1 MKHIILIFTIILST
15 NMSSQTHL
23 SYYFGDN
30 TNFDESIPK
39 PSEIIGHEVGELH
52 VTHDKLVQYMYAVA
66 EASDR
71 VLIEETGK
79 TYENRPL
86 LILKVSSNKNIKVL
100 EKIQKKHIEISDGKK
115 MNEFNNMPA
124 VVYQGYGVHGNEAS
138 ASNASIL
145 GIYYLAASNSEE
157 TNEILNNTIILFDP
171 CLNPDGFQR
180 FANWVN
186 SNRNLVPNPDN
197 NDREFSEVWPG
208 GRTNHYW
215 FDLNRDWL
223 PVQLPESQ
231 ARVKT
236 FTEWLPNIVTDHHE
250 MGTNSTFF
258 FQPGVPSR
266 VNPLIPNLN
275 QELTEKIAKYHADY
289 LDKIG
294 SLYYSK
300 EDYDDFYFGKGSTYP
315 DANGGIGILFEQG
328 SSRGHIQN
336 SQNGI
341 LTFPFAIRN
350 QLTTT
355 LSTLKAASSL
365 KNELLAYMN
374 AFYVNNFNESAKSK
388 YKGIGFGN
396 NQDKTSSYQLAKILK
411 AHKIDVFETNDEKFK
426 YYVPIKQK
434 KSKLI
439 KAMFDTQT
447 KFEDSLFYDVS
458 AWTFPLAF
466 NLNYDFL
473 NDSFDVNKLFEKPIG
488 KVSDFSTYG
497 YLIKPHDYNIPAFI
511 NYLQEKKIRLKSSS
525 KSFKIKNNFFDY
537 GSILIP
543 VEGQSQKPEKL
554 FNLLTNISNKT
565 GIDVY
570 SLSSGYEDNIGVGSN
585 SFTTIVKPKVG
596 LIVGN
601 GVRAYDAGEIWHLFD
616 TRYKIPITKIDIKNL
631 NRANLLEYSHIIL
644 PSYSGKNIDIKKIEN
659 YLKNGGNLIAYRS
672 SINWLKENKIINIDF
687 LKNDKYASNVSFED
701 RGKFTG
707 SQVIGGTIFNTK
719 IDKSHPINFGIINDN
734 LPTFKNNTIF
744 MKPEK
749 NSFNNPIQY
758 SKNAL
763 LSGYISDDNLELLIK
778 SVPFKIKRYFSG
790 KIFLFADNTNFRAF
804 WYGTNRLLMNTIY
817 LSNKM

>member
-39 PSEIIGHEVGELH
+39 PSEILGHEVGEWH

-71 VLIEETGK
+71 VLIEQTGK

-157 TNEILNNTIILFDP
+157 TNEILNNTVILFDP

-186 SNRNLVPNPDN
+186 SNKNLVPNPDN

-473 NDSFDVNKLFEKPIG
+473 KDSFDVNKLFEKPIG

-525 KSFKIKNNFFDY
+525 KSFKIKDNFFDY

-570 SLSSGYEDNIGVGSN
+570 ALSSGYEDNIGVGSN

>member
-1 MKHIILIFTIILST
+1 MKNVFFVIAIFYAINL
-15 NMSSQTHL
+15 NSQTNL

-39 PSEIIGHEVGELH
+39 PSEIIGHEVGEWH

-66 EASDR
+66 ESSDR

-115 MNEFNNMPA
+115 MNEFENMPA

-157 TNEILNNTIILFDP
+157 TNEILNNTVILFDP

-186 SNRNLVPNPDN
+186 SNKNLVPNPDN

-374 AFYVNNFNESAKSK
+374 TFYVNNFNESAKSK
-388 YKGIGFGN
+388 YMGIGFGN

-411 AHKIDVFETNDEKFK
+411 AHKIDVFETNDQKFK

-473 NDSFDVNKLFEKPIG
+473 KESFDVNKLFEKPVG

-565 GIDVY
+565 GIDVHA
-570 SLSSGYEDNIGVGSN
+570 LSSGYEDNIGVGSN
-585 SFTTIVKPKVG
+585 SFTTILKPKVG

-687 LKNDKYASNVSFED
+687 LKNDKYASNISFED
-701 RGKFTG
+701 RGKFNG

-763 LSGYISDDNLELLIK
+763 LSGYISNDNLELLIK

>member
-1 MKHIILIFTIILST
+1 
-15 NMSSQTHL
+15 MSSQTHL

-39 PSEIIGHEVGELH
+39 PSEILGHEVGEWH

-71 VLIEETGK
+71 VLIEQTGK

-186 SNRNLVPNPDN
+186 SNKNLVPNPDN

-258 FQPGVPSR
+258 FQPGIPSR

-275 QELTEKIAKYHADY
+275 QALTEKIAKYHADY

-315 DANGGIGILFEQG
+315 DVNGGIGILFEQG

-447 KFEDSLFYDVS
+447 KFDDSLFYDVS

-473 NDSFDVNKLFEKPIG
+473 KDSFDVNKLFEKPIG

-525 KSFKIKNNFFDY
+525 KSFKIKDNFFDY

-763 LSGYISDDNLELLIK
+763 LSGYISDDNLELLKK

>member
-1 MKHIILIFTIILST
+1 MKNVFFVIAIFYAINL
-15 NMSSQTHL
+15 NSQTNL

-39 PSEIIGHEVGELH
+39 PSEIIGHEVGEWH

-66 EASDR
+66 ESSDR

-115 MNEFNNMPA
+115 MNEFENMPA

-157 TNEILNNTIILFDP
+157 TNEILNNTVILFDP

-186 SNRNLVPNPDN
+186 SNKNLVPNPDN

-374 AFYVNNFNESAKSK
+374 TFYVNNFNESAKSK
-388 YKGIGFGN
+388 YMGIGFGN

-411 AHKIDVFETNDEKFK
+411 AHKIDVFETNDQKFK

-473 NDSFDVNKLFEKPIG
+473 KESFDVNKLFEKPVG

-570 SLSSGYEDNIGVGSN
+570 ALSSGYEDNIGVGSN
-585 SFTTIVKPKVG
+585 SFTTILKPKVG

-687 LKNDKYASNVSFED
+687 LKNDKYASNISFED
-701 RGKFTG
+701 RGKFNG

-763 LSGYISDDNLELLIK
+763 LSGYISNDNLELLIK

>member
-1 MKHIILIFTIILST
+1 MKNVFFVIAIFYAINL
-15 NMSSQTHL
+15 NSQTNL

-39 PSEIIGHEVGELH
+39 PSEIIGHEVGEWH

-66 EASDR
+66 ESSDR

-100 EKIQKKHIEISDGKK
+100 EKIQKKHIEISNGKK
-115 MNEFNNMPA
+115 MNEFENMPA

-157 TNEILNNTIILFDP
+157 TNEILNNTVILFDP

-186 SNRNLVPNPDN
+186 SNKNLVPNPDN

-374 AFYVNNFNESAKSK
+374 TFYVNNFNESAKSK
-388 YKGIGFGN
+388 YMGIGFGN

-411 AHKIDVFETNDEKFK
+411 AHKIDVFETNDQKFK

-473 NDSFDVNKLFEKPIG
+473 KESFDVNKLFEKPVG

-570 SLSSGYEDNIGVGSN
+570 ALSSGYEDNIGVGSN
-585 SFTTIVKPKVG
+585 SFTTILKPKVG

-616 TRYKIPITKIDIKNL
+616 TRYKIPITKIDIRNL

-687 LKNDKYASNVSFED
+687 LKNDKYASNISFED

-763 LSGYISDDNLELLIK
+763 LSGYISNDNLELLIK

>member
-1 MKHIILIFTIILST
+1 MKNVFFVIAIFYAINL
-15 NMSSQTHL
+15 NSQTNL

-39 PSEIIGHEVGELH
+39 PSEIIGHEVGEWH

-66 EASDR
+66 ESSDR

-100 EKIQKKHIEISDGKK
+100 EKIQKKHIEISGGKK
-115 MNEFNNMPA
+115 MNEFDNMPA

-157 TNEILNNTIILFDP
+157 TNEILNNTVILFDP

-186 SNRNLVPNPDN
+186 SNKNLVPNPDN

-374 AFYVNNFNESAKSK
+374 TFYVNNFNESAKSK
-388 YKGIGFGN
+388 YMGIGFGN

-411 AHKIDVFETNDEKFK
+411 AHKIDVFETNDQKFK

-439 KAMFDTQT
+439 KAMFDTQK

-473 NDSFDVNKLFEKPIG
+473 KESLEGNKLFEKTVG

-565 GIDVY
+565 GIDVHA
-570 SLSSGYEDNIGVGSN
+570 LSSGYEDNIGVGSN
-585 SFTTIVKPKVG
+585 SFTTILKPKVG

-687 LKNDKYASNVSFED
+687 LKNDKYASNISFED

-763 LSGYISDDNLELLIK
+763 LSGYISNDNLELLIK

>member
-39 PSEIIGHEVGELH
+39 PSEILGHEVGEWH

-71 VLIEETGK
+71 VLIEQTGK

-157 TNEILNNTIILFDP
+157 TNEILNNTVILFDP

-186 SNRNLVPNPDN
+186 SNKNLVPNPDN

-473 NDSFDVNKLFEKPIG
+473 KDSFDLNKLFEKPIG

-525 KSFKIKNNFFDY
+525 KSFKIKDNFFDY

>member
-15 NMSSQTHL
+15 NMSSQTNL

-39 PSEIIGHEVGELH
+39 PSEIIGHEVGEWH

-100 EKIQKKHIEISDGKK
+100 EKIQEKHIKISDGKK
-115 MNEFNNMPA
+115 MNEFENMPA

-157 TNEILNNTIILFDP
+157 TNEILNNTVILFDP

-186 SNRNLVPNPDN
+186 SNKNLVPNPDN

-374 AFYVNNFNESAKSK
+374 TFYVNNFNESAKSK
-388 YKGIGFGN
+388 YMGIGFGN

-411 AHKIDVFETNDEKFK
+411 AHKIDVFETNDQKFK

-473 NDSFDVNKLFEKPIG
+473 KESFDVNKLFEKPVG

-570 SLSSGYEDNIGVGSN
+570 ALSSGYEDNIGVGSN
-585 SFTTIVKPKVG
+585 SFTTILKPKVG

-616 TRYKIPITKIDIKNL
+616 TRYKIPITKIDIRNL

-763 LSGYISDDNLELLIK
+763 LSGYISNDNLELLIK

>member
-1 MKHIILIFTIILST
+1 MKNIILIFTIIFSVNL
-15 NMSSQTHL
+15 NSQTYL
-23 SYYFGDN
+23 GYYFGDN
-30 TNFDESIPK
+30 TNFDQSIPK
-39 PSEIIGHEVGELH
+39 PSEILGHEVGEWH

-66 EASDR
+66 KASDR
-71 VLIEETGK
+71 VIIEETGK

-86 LILKVSSNKNIKVL
+86 LILKVSSSKNIKVL
-100 EKIQKKHIEISDGKK
+100 EKIQRDHIEISNGKK
-115 MNEFNNMPA
+115 MNEFDNMPA
-124 VVYQGYGVHGNEAS
+124 IVYQGFGVHGNEAS

-157 TNEILNNTIILFDP
+157 TNEILNNTVILFDP

-186 SNRNLVPNPDN
+186 SNKNLVPNPDN

-236 FTEWLPNIVTDHHE
+236 FTDWLPNIVTDHHE

-258 FQPGVPSR
+258 FQPGLPSR

-275 QELTEKIAKYHADY
+275 QALTEKIAKYHSDY

-355 LSTLKAASSL
+355 ISTLKAASSL
-365 KNELLAYMN
+365 KNELLSYMN
-374 AFYVNNFNESAKSK
+374 EFYINNFNESAKSK

-396 NQDKTSSYQLAKILK
+396 NQDKTSSYQLAKILR
-411 AHKIDVFETNDEKFK
+411 AHKIDVFETNGEKFK

-447 KFEDSLFYDVS
+447 EFKDSLFYDVS

-466 NLNYDFL
+466 NVNYDFL
-473 NDSFDVNKLFEKPIG
+473 KENFEGNKLFEKPVG
-488 KVSDFSTYG
+488 KINSFSNYG
-497 YLIKPHDYNIPAFI
+497 YLIKPHDYNLPAFI
-511 NYLQEKKIRLKSSS
+511 NYLQEKEIRLKSSS
-525 KSFKIKNNFFDY
+525 KSFKIKNNYFDY

-543 VEGQSQKPEKL
+543 VEGQSQKPEKI
-554 FNLLTNISNKT
+554 FDLLTNISNKT

-570 SLSSGYEDNIGVGSN
+570 ALSSGYEDNVGFGSN
-585 SFTTIVKPKVG
+585 SFTTILKSKVG
-596 LIVGN
+596 LIVGS

-631 NRANLLEYSHIIL
+631 NRTNLLEYSHIIL
-644 PSYSGKNIDIKKIEN
+644 PSYSGNNIDIKKIEN

-672 SINWLKENKIINIDF
+672 SINWLEKNKIISIDF
-687 LKNDKYASNVSFED
+687 LKNDKYASNVSFEN
-701 RGKFTG
+701 RGKFSG

-763 LSGYISDDNLELLIK
+763 LSGYVSDDNLELLIK